1 MEIANAF
8 GYNQRSEVT
17 EATMGTNSYGYVYDP
32 IGDQKSAKPKAE
44 PQGDRDFEA
53 VRQRG
58 ARSGIP
64 RRSGNCNR
72 LTAAANIA
80 TNVYASNPLNQYT
93 NIAGGSVYS
102 PAYDADGNML
112 TNGVWAFVWDGENR
126 LVSAC
131 SNGVLLVSNA
141 YDHRS
146 RRIRKEVSVWDPQ
159 LAAYRSQSTA
169 SFLWD
174 NWNIIRETVAIG
186 NTQSAVTNYYTWG
199 VDLSGSLQ
207 GAGGVGGLL
216 SVTTTDTNSGMST
229 NYYPVYDANG
239 NVTAYLDA
247 GGAAAARYEYDAFG
261 NTVSESGSLSDAFT
275 YRFSTKL
282 VDVET
287 GLIMY
292 QLRPYS
298 PPLGRWLSRDPIGE
312 EDSALP
318 NLHNMVS
325 NDPMDSYDAFGLFGA
340 GRRYVGGEWKWVV
353 RSPVGGS
360 KHPRVVRVRV
370 RVPKGHSDFPE
381 YSEFDYVK
389 QDTEWE
395 TSPWP
400 LIGDPASHFESKQQ
414 VEGELNRIFKTCGKG
429 SFESAMHKGQD
440 VFTHWNKYYRWDP
453 FNFDERDWGL
463 GHGPDSLLG
472 INPDADDE
480 AFEQAREWTSGKLNK
495 WHENCVKCNGTWR
508 HRL

>member
-1 MEIANAF
+1 
-8 GYNQRSEVT
+8 
-17 EATMGTNSYGYVYDP
+17 MGTNSYGYVYDP

-216 SVTTTDTNSGMST
+216 SVTTTDTNSGTST
-229 NYYPVYDANG
+229 NYYPCYDANG

-247 GGAAAARYEYDAFG
+247 GGSVVAGFEYDAFG
-261 NTVSESGSLSDAFT
+261 ATVAASGPLGDAFT
-275 YRFSTKL
+275 HRFSTKPF
-282 VDVET
+282 DAET
-287 GLIMY
+287 GSSY
-292 QLRPYS
+292 YGYRHYGPEW
-298 PPLGRWLSRDPIGE
+298 GGWFSRDPIEEQGGLNLYGFVNNCATDKYDVWGMFFGE
-312 EDSALP
+312 EALVIDISFPSLNSFDFGITSTKAGDYASNESLSCSCSPENGKALKKEIRCTLSASPVIRIDPADWKHRYFSEEKYPGLTIKDHEM
-318 NLHNMVS
+318 NHHYVFLKVYVGAYKRMVYRYAGKRCCNCEQRLNALLNSFKRLKNALHNWEFNMEPFLGEPWIDYGAQE
-325 NDPMDSYDAFGLFGA
+325 NYD
-340 GRRYVGGEWKWVV
+340 Y
-353 RSPVGGS
+353 
-360 KHPRVVRVRV
+360 
-370 RVPKGHSDFPE
+370 
-381 YSEFDYVK
+381 
-389 QDTEWE
+389 
-395 TSPWP
+395 
-400 LIGDPASHFESKQQ
+400 
-414 VEGELNRIFKTCGKG
+414 
-429 SFESAMHKGQD
+429 
-440 VFTHWNKYYRWDP
+440 
-453 FNFDERDWGL
+453 DWGVTEPPRCL
-463 GHGPDSLLG
+463 
-472 INPDADDE
+472 
-480 AFEQAREWTSGKLNK
+480 
-495 WHENCVKCNGTWR
+495 
-508 HRL
+508 

>member
-1 MEIANAF
+1 
-8 GYNQRSEVT
+8 
-17 EATMGTNSYGYVYDP
+17 MGTNSYGYVYDP

-216 SVTTTDTNSGMST
+216 SVTTTDTNSGTST
-229 NYYPVYDANG
+229 NYYPCYDANG

-247 GGAAAARYEYDAFG
+247 GGSAVARYEYDAFG
-261 NTVSESGSLSDAFT
+261 NAVNESVQEGRHLPF
-275 YRFSTKL
+275 RFSTKYM
-282 VDVET
+282 DAET
-287 GLIMY
+287 GLY
-292 QLRPYS
+292 CYGYRFYWPE
-298 PPLGRWLSRDPIGE
+298 LGRWMSRGPIE
-312 EDSALP
+312 EE
-318 NLHNMVS
+318 
-325 NDPMDSYDAFGLFGA
+325 
-340 GRRYVGGEWKWVV
+340 GGENLYAMVENRSTDDVDIHGCRGLSSKTRRKLKKLPGKVSTVLGDALDLGLEVLAHFRSKERAIEKGYEMCRSQKPQHTIPTSSKPILTAAPCNCCVIGIRSINLNDSTIYFLAYATVHGNNCDETKKIGSLRPDDV
-353 RSPVGGS
+353 REEY
-360 KHPRVVRVRV
+360 
-370 RVPKGHSDFPE
+370 VP
-381 YSEFDYVK
+381 
-389 QDTEWE
+389 W
-395 TSPWP
+395 
-400 LIGDPASHFESKQQ
+400 
-414 VEGELNRIFKTCGKG
+414 
-429 SFESAMHKGQD
+429 
-440 VFTHWNKYYRWDP
+440 
-453 FNFDERDWGL
+453 
-463 GHGPDSLLG
+463 
-472 INPDADDE
+472 
-480 AFEQAREWTSGKLNK
+480 
-495 WHENCVKCNGTWR
+495 
-508 HRL
+508 